1 MKPFGYGRAV
11 AQPLRQLAHRFAF
24 GALMIGA
31 VGLMIAT
38 RFDVVPATQLRTTIA
53 DAAAPALELFSRPV
67 ASLTGLTDRIDDLTN
82 LAAENTRLTEQNE
95 RLRHWEQVALRLAAE
110 NTALRRQLG
119 VVPDP
124 EQRFLSARI
133 LADTGGP
140 FVRTLLI
147 SAGARD
153 GMTRDGIAVTSAG
166 LVGRVI
172 QVGETS
178 SRLLLLSDLNSRVP
192 VTVETADGAGQRAIL
207 AGDNSSRPALAYL
220 PAHAL
225 PQVGARV
232 VTSGEGGVFP
242 PGLAVGR
249 VMAIDDGMARVEP
262 FVDWRRLD
270 FVRILLGTEFEPA
283 GVPEPSPALPVPPAP
298 APTSAR

>member
-1 MKPFGYGRAV
+1 MKPLGYGRAV

-24 GALMIGA
+24 GALVVGS

-38 RFDVVPATQLRTTIA
+38 RFDVVPVTDLRTAIA
-53 DAAAPALELFSRPV
+53 DASTPALELFSRPV
-67 ASLTGLTDRIDDLTN
+67 ASLTGLTDRIGTLTD
-82 LAAENTRLTEQNE
+82 LAAENARLTEQNE

-153 GMTRDGIAVTSAG
+153 GMARDGIAVTSAG

-192 VTVETADGAGQRAIL
+192 VTVETPDGAAQRAIL
-207 AGDNSSRPALAYL
+207 AGDNSPRPALAYL
-220 PAHAL
+220 PPHVM
-225 PQVGARV
+225 PEVGARV
-232 VTSGEGGVFP
+232 VTSGEGGIFP

-249 VMAIDDGMARVEP
+249 VISVEEGQIRVEP

-270 FVRILLGTEFEPA
+270 FVRILLGTELH
-283 GVPEPSPALPVPPAP
+283 PEGAPEVSPALPVAPAP
-298 APTSAR
+298 ARSQ